1 MLPGFN
7 HTINYK
13 GQKVHIQTED
23 HGRERPEIVSHVFLE
38 GKVIATQR
46 TTYKNLLQE
55 KDLDLKKEIKHL
67 MQDQH
72 KKVLKA
78 VVDGSYDK
86 ELGLKKS

>member
-13 GQKVHIQTED
+13 GLKVYVQTED
-23 HGRERPEIVSHVFLE
+23 HGREKPIITSHVFIE

-55 KDLDLKKEIKHL
+55 KDLDLKKEIKPL

-78 VVDGSYDK
+78 VVNGSYDS
-86 ELGLKKS
+86 EFGLEKS